1 MEKFRSYGT
10 SPLNKSMRPWLL
22 AMASLERKAMFEQF
36 VTHLFNGTII
46 GSAYGLMGVGM
57 TLIFGLMS
65 VVNFAHG
72 ELYMLGAFLVFSLV
86 TFLHLNYFISIVL
99 GMGGIFILGA
109 VLERLTIKP
118 IRNAPVLMTALVTI
132 GLSIFFKNTALV
144 IWGGVPKKIVNPFP
158 SASIELGFLYVTW
171 PRVFT
176 LVITILIIVVLHY
189 FIKNAKVGK
198 AMRATFENKDA
209 AALMGIKIDRIYAYT
224 FCIGSALAG
233 IAGILLGTVYLV
245 YPTMGEL
252 AVLKAFI
259 VVIMGGMGNFIGA
272 FFSGIILGISESLG
286 AGFIST
292 GYKDAIGFLI
302 VILVLIFR
310 PQGLFG
316 EK

>member
-1 MEKFRSYGT
+1 
-10 SPLNKSMRPWLL
+10 
-22 AMASLERKAMFEQF
+22 MFEQF
-36 VTHLFNGTII
+36 ITHIFNGTII
-46 GSAYGLMGVGM
+46 GSAYGLMGVGL
-57 TLIFGLMS
+57 TLIFGLMN

-72 ELYMLGAFLVFSLV
+72 ELYMLGAFLVFTLATV
-86 TFLHLNYFISIVL
+86 LHVNYFLSIIV
-99 GMGGIFILGA
+99 GMGGILILGA
-109 VLERLTIKP
+109 ALERVTIKP
-118 IRNAPVLMTALVTI
+118 IRNAPILMTALVTI
-132 GLSIFFKNTALV
+132 GLSIFFKNTALL
-144 IWGGVPKKIVNPFP
+144 IWGGVPKKILSPFP
-158 SASIELGFLYVTW
+158 SASLKIGFLYVTW
-171 PRVFT
+171 PRIFT
-176 LVITILIIVVLHY
+176 LVITILIIFLLHY
-189 FIKNAKVGK
+189 LIKKTKLGK

-209 AALMGIKIDRIYAYT
+209 AALMGIKVDRIYVYA
-224 FCIGSALAG
+224 FSIGSVMAA

-292 GYKDAIGFLI
+292 GYKDAIGFVI
-302 VILVLIFR
+302 VILVLLFR

>member
-1 MEKFRSYGT
+1 
-10 SPLNKSMRPWLL
+10 
-22 AMASLERKAMFEQF
+22 MFEQLM
-36 VTHLFNGTII
+36 THMFNGAIV

-57 TLIFGLMS
+57 TLIFGLMN

-72 ELYMLGAFLVFSLV
+72 EIYMLGAFFVYSLV
-86 TFLHLNYFISIVL
+86 TLLHLNYFLSILV
-99 GMGGIFILGA
+99 GMGTILIFGA
-109 VLERLTIKP
+109 ILERLTIKP

-132 GLSIFFKNTALV
+132 GLSIFLKNTALV
-144 IWGGVPKKIVNPFP
+144 IWGGVPKKILNPFP
-158 SASIELGFLYVTW
+158 SAPLKLGFLYITQL
-171 PRVFT
+171 RIFCLVFT
-176 LVITILIIVVLHY
+176 IFIIILLHY
-189 FIKNAKVGK
+189 LIKKTKLGK

-209 AALMGIKIDRIYAYT
+209 AALMGIRVDHIHLYT
-224 FCIGSALAG
+224 FAIGSAMAA

-259 VVIMGGMGNFIGA
+259 VVIMGGMGNFVGA

-292 GYKDAIGFLI
+292 GYKDAVGFVI
-302 VILVLIFR
+302 VILVLLFR

-316 EK
+316 E